1 MSDFVTELRREVV
14 TAHAQ
19 HRTTAARTTRRR
31 RGPQLAWAIAAAALL
46 VAAVLVV
53 RSIPQPDR
61 SAEPR
66 VVQVMRIGGEPTDG
80 AFGAGSLWVTDFMGK
95 QVVRIDPERRKV
107 VARIPLGDQPDD
119 IAADDESVWARGD
132 LTYPRTRM
140 WRIDPATNR
149 VVTRSDGGSR
159 WLAEMADGNVWVFR
173 ELVATPSLDRLSP
186 RGVATA
192 KIPFY
197 RGAGLAGHGRWLW
210 ALAIDGT
217 VLRIDARRARV
228 VHRWP
233 RLAPAGTTLVGD
245 AGDDG
250 EGIIADADGAWVLST
265 KDRRILRLE
274 GNRIVRVLRVG
285 PTQAAL
291 AFANGA
297 LWVVAS
303 DDPGK
308 AAIDRI
314 DPRTGRVTGTVV
326 LGAHYP
332 RALVPAPG
340 GLWVVAGDGTVVLV
354 AG

>member
-14 TAHAQ
+14 TAHAH
-19 HRTTAARTTRRR
+19 HRTAAARTTRRR
-31 RGPQLAWAIAAAALL
+31 RGPQLAWAIALAALL
-46 VAAVLVV
+46 VAAVLIV
-53 RSIPQPDR
+53 RSVPQPDQ

-66 VVQVMRIGGEPTDG
+66 VVKVMRIGGEPTDG
-80 AFGAGSLWVTDFMGK
+80 AFGDGSLWVTDYSGK
-95 QVVRIDPERRKV
+95 QVVRIDPERREV
-107 VARIPLGDQPDD
+107 VARIPLGEQADD

-132 LTYPRTRM
+132 LMHPRTRM

-149 VVTRSDGGSR
+149 VVTRADGGNR
-159 WLAEMADGNVWVFR
+159 WLPEMADGNVWVFL
-173 ELVATPSLDRLSP
+173 ELVDTPSLDRLSR
-186 RGVATA
+186 RGVAVA
-192 KIPFY
+192 RIPFY

-210 ALAIDGT
+210 ALANDGT

-233 RLAPAGTTLVGD
+233 RLAPAGTNLVGD

-250 EGIIADADGAWVLST
+250 EGIVADADGAWVIGT
-265 KDRRILRLE
+265 KHQQIFRLE
-274 GNRIVRVLRVG
+274 GNRVVRVLRTG
-285 PTQAAL
+285 PLQPIL
-291 AFANGA
+291 AYTNGA
-297 LWVVAS
+297 LWVVAN

-326 LGAHYP
+326 LGSHYP

-340 GLWVVAGDGTVVLV
+340 GVWVVAGDGTVVLV